1 MFCQKCGKEIQD
13 GVPFC
18 PWCGAHTN
26 AAQASGA
33 ASSFNYYTNQVKT
46 EARRYN
52 VWAIVGFAVTAVS
65 FFLPGFFTLITGI
78 SALVMSI
85 YATKQIKVT
94 GEKGNVFAILG
105 IVFGSAFVLYGTFCV
120 FVIIGALGVYG
131 NLLSNYLSL
140 FLNLSICAAGALAKT
155 GCAFFLQKC
164 DFTRILH

>member
-13 GVPFC
+13 GAPFC

-52 VWAIVGFAVTAVS
+52 VWAIVGFVLSLV
-65 FFLPGFFTLITGI
+65 PLIFPLGMFSLVVGTSAFVI
-78 SALVMSI
+78 SIFA
-85 YATKQIKVT
+85 AKQIKAT
-94 GEKGNVFAILG
+94 EEKGIVFAILG
-105 IVFGSAFVLYGTFCV
+105 IVFGAAFTLYGLLCV
-120 FVIIGALGVYG
+120 FLLLGLLGVYG

-140 FLNLSICAAGALAKT
+140 F
-155 GCAFFLQKC
+155 
-164 DFTRILH
+164 